1 MNKLTPQETHIIEV
15 AICENVSDTTAR
27 RLVRWVTYAE
37 LNSNMETL
45 HPSNSYLAER
55 LPYATQE
62 EYRKAKDAGKVE
74 RWSDATIRNAVYLA
88 KKSQF
93 ITTTGSRKSRTF
105 ELNKQFLKGK
115 MGEILA
121 RNQLSNDSFL
131 NEIHDMIP
139 DKLPDKVPDKLPDKL
154 PDVEQGLY
162 LEKKYIDTHT
172 SSDSEIGVPRTP
184 RKVPSQQDSYR
195 SDSLASQRSSAKSSK
210 QESLPTASFY
220 DFEQE
225 HSDSNFSELATQ
237 ASPKSLE
244 KERLGT
250 DNIKIRGRSDKIQQE
265 ARELLAKVVEIVKP
279 GSKLTAKRV
288 SAMKARLNDYTPEE
302 IIEAAKWF
310 KADDWRQSAESRAKG
325 WNSVDYLIRPSG
337 MQRYGEMG
345 KFNKQTTQES
355 NLARINRLMKAQR
368 S

>member
-1 MNKLTPQETHIIEV
+1 MVRTLIKMQFDPDVAKEVGTDAAIILSNIEFWIAKNRQDEERV
-15 AICENVSDTTAR
+15 EENR
-27 RLVRWVTYAE
+27 RLHYKDRAYWTYNSVKDWLEFFPYLTYDKVRRNLEKLEKGGYIISKQFNKNTWDHTKWYTSTRLECPVDKANMPIQTGVEAQSLYTY
-37 LNSNMETL
+37 NKPNDKHHTYVDTSF
-45 HPSNSYLAER
+45 P
-55 LPYATQE
+55 ATQGACNSSE
-62 EYRKAKDAGKVE
+62 QVPK
-74 RWSDATIRNAVYLA
+74 
-88 KKSQF
+88 
-93 ITTTGSRKSRTF
+93 GS
-105 ELNKQFLKGK
+105 
-115 MGEILA
+115 
-121 RNQLSNDSFL
+121 
-131 NEIHDMIP
+131 
-139 DKLPDKVPDKLPDKL
+139 
-154 PDVEQGLY
+154 
-162 LEKKYIDTHT
+162 
-172 SSDSEIGVPRTP
+172 
-184 RKVPSQQDSYR
+184 R

-210 QESLPTASFY
+210 QESSPTASFY

-225 HSDSNFSELATQ
+225 HSGSNFSELATQ
-237 ASPKSLE
+237 ASPTPNSAHPLP
-244 KERLGT
+244 
-250 DNIKIRGRSDKIQQE
+250 S
-265 ARELLAKVVEIVKP
+265 ARTQKQVSEVKELLAKVIEIVKP

>member
-62 EYRKAKDAGKVE
+62 EYRKAKDAGKLE
-74 RWSDATIRNAVYLA
+74 RWSDATVRNAVYLA

-115 MGEILA
+115 MGEIMA

-220 DFEQE
+220 DFDQE

-237 ASPKSLE
+237 ASPTPNSAHPLPSARTQKQVS
-244 KERLGT
+244 
-250 DNIKIRGRSDKIQQE
+250 E
-265 ARELLAKVVEIVKP
+265 AKELLAKVVEIVKP